1 MKKKDIRNVV
11 YSTDPNFKFEYENL
25 EEETLPSAQ
34 QKLKVVLD
42 TKQRAGKKVT
52 LIQNFIGT
60 KDDLEALSKKIKTKL
75 GVGGAVK
82 EQEIILQGDYVA
94 KVKLLLNEMGF
105 PIK

>member
-1 MKKKDIRNVV
+1 M
-11 YSTDPNFKFEYENL
+11 
-25 EEETLPSAQ
+25 
-34 QKLKVVLD
+34 
-42 TKQRAGKKVT
+42 T
-52 LIQNFIGT
+52 LIQNFIGS

-105 PIK
+105 SIK

>member
-25 EEETLPSAQ
+25 EEDTLPSEQ

-60 KDDLEALSKKIKTKL
+60 KDDLEVLSKKIKTKL
-75 GVGGAVK
+75 GIGGAVK

-105 PIK
+105 SNK

>member
-25 EEETLPSAQ
+25 EEDTLPSEQ

-60 KDDLEALSKKIKTKL
+60 KDDLEVLSKKIKTKL
-75 GVGGAVK
+75 GIGGAVK

-94 KVKLLLNEMGF
+94 KVKVLLNEMGF
-105 PIK
+105 SNK